1 MDDPFEYPP
10 GPERSRA
17 LFQELKELDEKYP
30 ENEYPETFHP
40 RKYEIIHDLA
50 EAHFYEAKEYFTR
63 GLDSP
68 DADYRY
74 ECVSALATHW
84 GLTDSHIISKLV
96 DKAKFDP
103 DDQVRLIALDSL
115 GNLRIQSS
123 LSLLKEIALDDEE
136 PSDIRRIA
144 YRAIVKISGRP
155 LPSIVDSLDSL
166 FDENFSIAEIDRDL
180 LDDLS

>member
-10 GPERSRA
+10 DPQRSRA

-30 ENEYPETFHP
+30 QKDYPQTFHP
-40 RKYEIIHDLA
+40 RKYEIIHDLT
-50 EAHFYEAKEYFTR
+50 EAHFYEAKEYFIR
-63 GLDSP
+63 GLDSA

-74 ECVSALATHW
+74 ECISALATHW
-84 GLTDSHIISKLV
+84 GLTDSHIVSKLI
-96 DKAKFDP
+96 DKAKYDP
-103 DDQVRLIALDSL
+103 DEQVRLIALDSR

-123 LSLLKEIALDDEE
+123 LSLLKGIALDDEE
-136 PSDIRRIA
+136 PSGIQRIA
-144 YRAIVKISGRP
+144 YRAIVKISGRS

-166 FDENFSIAEIDRDL
+166 FDENFSLAEIDRDL